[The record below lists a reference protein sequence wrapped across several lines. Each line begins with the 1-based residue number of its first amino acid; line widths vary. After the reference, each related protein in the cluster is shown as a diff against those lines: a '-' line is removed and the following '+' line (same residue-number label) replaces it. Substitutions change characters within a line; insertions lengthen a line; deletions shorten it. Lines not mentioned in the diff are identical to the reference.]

1 MNPSDHELSYTF
13 GDTLP
18 DHGGAL
24 EVAPGI
30 LWLRMGLPFAL
41 NHINLWLL
49 RDTME
54 INGKPTQGW
63 TVVDCGI
70 DNAATREGWESVI
83 AHHMQGLPVLR
94 VVVTHM
100 HPDHIGLAHWLCER
114 FDAPLWISATDY
126 QSARVGLYDPQ
137 GFGSAASGDFYASHG
152 LRDPEFHQ
160 HLQTRRSYY
169 PTLVPR
175 LPASYVRMMDGDTLT
190 IDGAEWHCI
199 AGYGHAP
206 EHIALYCPGK
216 KLLISGDMVLPRIST
231 NVSVFSMEPESN
243 PLRLFLDSLERY
255 LPLAEDTLTLP
266 SHGKPFVG
274 LHTRIEQLKAHHD
287 DRLNALRV
295 RCKEDIDGV
304 SATDALPILFSRT
317 LDAHQLTFAVGE
329 AVAHLHLLWRQGEV
343 ARRLGAD
350 GIYRFMST

>member
-1 MNPSDHELSYTF
+1 MNPPDHELIYPF
-13 GDTLP
+13 EDTLP
-18 DHGGAL
+18 EHGDAM
-24 EVAPGI
+24 EVAPGVM
-30 LWLRMGLPFAL
+30 WLRMGLPFAL

-49 RDTME
+49 RDEMDV
-54 INGKPTQGW
+54 NGTLTHGW

-70 DNAATREGWESVI
+70 DNASTREGWESVVNN
-83 AHHMQGLPVLR
+83 HLQGLPVLR

-114 FDAPLWISATDY
+114 FNALLWISATDY

-175 LPASYVRMMDGDTLT
+175 LPSSYVRMMDGDSLL
-190 IDGAEWHCI
+190 IQGKQWHCI
-199 AGYGHAP
+199 SGYGHAP
-206 EHIALYCPGK
+206 EHIALHCPEK

-243 PLRLFLDSLERY
+243 PLRLFLDSLKRY
-255 LPLAEDTLTLP
+255 LPLHKDTLTLP
-266 SHGKPFVG
+266 SHGKPFQG
-274 LHTRIEQLKAHHD
+274 LHTRVEQLMAHHD
-287 DRLNALRV
+287 DRLNALRAS
-295 RCKEDIDGV
+295 CKDSTNGIC
-304 SATDALPILFSRT
+304 ATEALPILFSRS

-343 ARRLGAD
+343 RRRFGED
-350 GIYRFMST
+350 GIYRFIAS